1 MSIVLS
7 DGNTADPD
15 KWIATQIARGRA
27 WWNRRRAEQIQRK
40 FGGTWLQ
47 DWRRVCQSEVITP
60 SRPAAMRDT
69 RG

>member
-7 DGNTADPD
+7 DGNTADPE

-27 WWNRRRAEQIQRK
+27 WWHRRRAEQIQRK
-40 FGGTWLQ
+40 FGGTWM
-47 DWRRVCQSEVITP
+47 DVWRRVVASPVIEKKAVTK
-60 SRPAAMRDT
+60 A